1 MSDQQDGLSAA
12 FLEKQ
17 RERLEALQREL
28 LGGEEGTIADER
40 VQEEQFSSE
49 AQEREDDAQRREQY
63 VANQALRN
71 VNDQRIGDIQRALEK
86 IADGTYGYSDE
97 SGDPIPV
104 ARLEAVPEA
113 IYTVEEQGKRESAE
127 GAR

>member
-12 FLEKQ
+12 FLAKQ

-113 IYTVEEQGKRESAE
+113 IYTVEEQGKRESSQ
-127 GAR
+127 

>member
-12 FLEKQ
+12 FLAKQ

-71 VNDQRIGDIQRALEK
+71 VNDQRIGEIQRALEK

>member
-12 FLEKQ
+12 FLAKQ

-127 GAR
+127 GAL

>member
-12 FLEKQ
+12 FLAKQ

-113 IYTVEEQGKRESAE
+113 IYTVEEKGKRESAE

>member
-12 FLEKQ
+12 FLAKQ